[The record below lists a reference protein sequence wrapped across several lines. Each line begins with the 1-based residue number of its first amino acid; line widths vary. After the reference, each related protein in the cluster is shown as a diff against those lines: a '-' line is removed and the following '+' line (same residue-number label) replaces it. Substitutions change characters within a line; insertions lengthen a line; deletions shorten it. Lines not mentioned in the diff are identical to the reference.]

1 MGELGSATEPK
12 AVGRRHIIGI
22 SAQSCLFLKFEFY
35 SHCYLNSEK
44 MYSLNFKLVKH
55 FGMD

>member
-1 MGELGSATEPK
+1 MPLNHK

-35 SHCYLNSEK
+35 SHCYLNTEK

>member
-1 MGELGSATEPK
+1 MPLNHK
-12 AVGRRHIIGI
+12 AIGRRHVIDI
-22 SAQSCLFLKFEFY
+22 SALSCLFLKFEFY